1 MNLKRLSSRAYSAFA
16 HGEFGVGPGADEQR
30 ESGVGMSDE
39 KKKSLSNED
48 ISTTTVSRRGTFGIL
63 GAGALAASVAAVG
76 MASNTAKAIPNCTDR
91 DPQDPAGNGRGR
103 GISDS
108 DPRDPAGCGSRACS
122 DSDPN
127 DPAGR
132 GRHC

>member
-1 MNLKRLSSRAYSAFA
+1 
-16 HGEFGVGPGADEQR
+16 
-30 ESGVGMSDE
+30 MSD
-39 KKKSLSNED
+39 KKKTLTNEE
-48 ISTTTVSRRGTFGIL
+48 IETSTVSRRSTFGIL
-63 GAGALAASVAAVG
+63 GAGVLAASVAAVG
-76 MASNTAKAIPNCTDR
+76 VASTAGTAHAIPNCTDR
-91 DPQDPAGNGRGR
+91 DPSDPAGNGRGR

-108 DPRDPAGCGSRACS
+108 DPRDPGGCGSRACS

>member
-1 MNLKRLSSRAYSAFA
+1 MSSKKDSLSAEEIVTERPMGRRSTL
-16 HGEFGVGPGADEQR
+16 GLFGVGA
-30 ESGVGMSDE
+30 
-39 KKKSLSNED
+39 
-48 ISTTTVSRRGTFGIL
+48 I
-63 GAGALAASVAAVG
+63 GALA
-76 MASNTAKAIPNCTDR
+76 TACGGGGAYVRGTACTDS
-91 DPQDPAGNGRGR
+91 DPQDPAGGGRGR

-108 DPRDPAGCGSRACS
+108 DPTDPVGCGSRACS